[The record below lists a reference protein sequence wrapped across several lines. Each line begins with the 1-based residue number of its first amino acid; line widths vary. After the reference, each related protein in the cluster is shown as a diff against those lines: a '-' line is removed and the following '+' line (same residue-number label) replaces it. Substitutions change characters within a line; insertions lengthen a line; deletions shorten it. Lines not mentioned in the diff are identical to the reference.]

1 MDLGGGG
8 YSGKSLA
15 FLTGEARCNGI
26 YLKPQPPVLA
36 LAPNTN
42 KTRQRHKPTSTLL
55 SGDTQQVNARVTD
68 GSAAVVPSS
77 TYMRKSSSPSA
88 ASGVEVHGLPGP
100 LFVEFSAPKA

>member
-1 MDLGGGG
+1 MV
-8 YSGKSLA
+8 YIKKPSPR
-15 FLTGEARCNGI
+15 ARFGSQYQQNSPS
-26 YLKPQPPVLA
+26 KD
-36 LAPNTN
+36 
-42 KTRQRHKPTSTLL
+42 KPTSTLL

-100 LFVEFSAPKA
+100 LFVEFPAPKA